1 MQRRIVLARTAAVVA
16 ATTAGFTAR
25 AVAAGRPAPVPPGYQ
40 AMGRRAGVPPLVLY
54 GVALQESKLL
64 FGPHALPYPWTLCV
78 AGEPRRFASRAA
90 AVADLRRTVGAGI
103 RNVDCGCMQVN
114 WRWHADKLGSF
125 ERALDPYPN
134 LAVGAFILRSL
145 FVGSGAGDWFAAVG
159 QYHTGPLTT
168 PERLQRAERYAA
180 AVFARIATIPG
191 SPARAA
197 AAGMGAPWGTYA

>member
-1 MQRRIVLARTAAVVA
+1 MQRRIVLARTVAMAA
-16 ATTAGFTAR
+16 ATAAGFTAP
-25 AVAAGRPAPVPPGYQ
+25 AMAAGRPAPVPPGYQ

-64 FGPHALPYPWTLCV
+64 FGLHALPYPWTLCV
-78 AGEPRRFASRAA
+78 AGEARRFASRAA
-90 AVADLRRTVGAGI
+90 AVADLRRTVHSGI

-145 FVGSGAGDWFAAVG
+145 FVGTGAWYAAVG

-168 PERLQRAERYAA
+168 PERVQRAERYAA
-180 AVFARIATIPG
+180 AVFARIATIPR
-191 SPARAA
+191 PAARAA
-197 AAGMGAPWGTYA
+197 AAGMAQPWGAYA